1 MPLTK
6 KTFKTFI
13 KKSIKLYRN
22 TQMVQINEERSCSW
36 RERTS
41 IINMSILYTYKQN
54 TIPHMILV
62 ALSAGDPDTLPIFG
76 KIETWE
82 WSRKSDKRK
91 MLSKAGT
98 TKNENSGE
106 TVSKWQWPSEWMTEV
121 QEQFTYNIYT
131 HSDTL

>member
-1 MPLTK
+1 M
-6 KTFKTFI
+6 
-13 KKSIKLYRN
+13 
-22 TQMVQINEERSCSW
+22 
-36 RERTS
+36 
-41 IINMSILYTYKQN
+41 
-54 TIPHMILV
+54 
-62 ALSAGDPDTLPIFG
+62 ALSAGDPDMLPPFG

-106 TVSKWQWPSEWMTEV
+106 TVSKWQWPSEWTTEV
-121 QEQFTYNIYT
+121 QEQFTYNVYT